1 MSHWWETTPW
11 RMIQTN
17 LPEHE
22 MAGLDAAAYAKS
34 LKEFG
39 ATVANVNAAG
49 IVASYDTALAF
60 QPRSEGLEQ
69 GILRRI
75 VDACHAEGIRVIART
90 DFSRIRRDVFEQHPD
105 WAARLADGSVL
116 DYNGYVSVC
125 PNSEYRQQRMFDVL
139 RELFEMHP
147 FDGLF
152 CNMSGAFLTDYNGR
166 FYGVCQ
172 CPACRAKYR
181 AETGKDAPNPAD
193 PRDPALREYAAFQM
207 RCNAQHKAKL
217 TAFVK
222 KLNPELAVN
231 GVDFLRSEAA
241 AEYGAPNWVY
251 KASSNSRIAAGP
263 LRERPSDNASVDYI
277 GFRHRFL
284 SVSPALMALRQWQN
298 LANSG
303 CLSLYI
309 VGRLDNHRDT
319 SCFAPT
325 RRVFQFHKQHEAL
338 FCGLTSAAETVLV
351 QTGDWQRMDDE
362 AKGWVRILTES
373 HIPFDEISLAALN
386 DPAPLAGKKLVIL
399 PDAARLTGAQAN
411 VLDSFAEAG
420 GTVLATGSTAL
431 GKGSAP
437 LACLG
442 PRRVRETRKALRASM
457 LEIRPE
463 EKLRFPRCA
472 EMPYIDFG
480 DEIVCVDPGPDDS
493 TGLRLIPEHP
503 FGPPECCRVAPAEEI
518 PGLIVSPFG
527 KGRGVY
533 LPWRGGALYQREGYA
548 NPFRLLQDVLFGVCG
563 VPELAPG
570 LTPMAELTL
579 SRKDGVLVAQLVNTT
594 GCFANSFFDPVPLRD
609 VRLVLPG
616 VRGSAAALCGGT
628 IRAEERGGAL
638 ELTLDVLNEYEAIVI
653 NLPNWERKQNV

>member
-22 MAGLDAAAYAKS
+22 MAGLDPQAYAKS
-34 LKEFG
+34 LKDFG

-49 IVASYDTALAF
+49 IAASYDTALDF
-60 QPRSEGLEQ
+60 HPRSEGLDS
-69 GILRRI
+69 GILRRM

-90 DFSRIRRDVFEQHPD
+90 DFSRIRRDVFERHPD

-125 PNSEYRQQRMFDVL
+125 PNSEYRQERVFEIL
-139 RELFEMHP
+139 RELFETHP

-172 CPACRAKYR
+172 CSTCRAKYK
-181 AETGKDAPNPAD
+181 EQTGKEAPNPAD
-193 PRDPALREYAAFQM
+193 PRDPALREYAAFQL

-222 KLNPELAVN
+222 QLNPELAVN
-231 GVDFLRSEAA
+231 GVDFLRSETA
-241 AEYGAPNWVY
+241 AEYGAPNWPY

-263 LRERPSDNASVDYI
+263 LRGRPSDNASVDYI

-309 VGRLDNHRDT
+309 VGRLDNHPDT
-319 SCFAPT
+319 SGFAPT

-338 FCGLTSAAETVLV
+338 FSGLTSGAETVLV

-373 HIPFDEISLAALN
+373 HIPFDEVPLTALH
-386 DPAPLAGKKLVIL
+386 DSAMLEGKRLVIL
-399 PDAARLTGAQAN
+399 PDAARLTEAQAKT
-411 VLDSFAEAG
+411 VDAFAENG
-420 GTVLATGSTAL
+420 GVVLATGSTAL
-431 GKGSAP
+431 GRGSAP

-442 PRRVRETRKALRASM
+442 VGQVRETRKGLRASM

-463 EKLRFPRCA
+463 DRPLFPRCA
-472 EMPYIDFG
+472 ETPYIDFG
-480 DEIVCVDPGPDDS
+480 EEIVCAEPAPGAS
-493 TGLRLIPEHP
+493 ACLRLIPEHP
-503 FGPPECCRVAPAEEI
+503 FGPPECCRVAPAEDV
-518 PGLIVSPFG
+518 PGLLVSPFG

-548 NPFRLLQDVLFGVCG
+548 NPLRFLQDVLFRVCG
-563 VPELAPG
+563 MPELAPG

-579 SRKDGVLVAQLVNTT
+579 SRKDGVLVVQLVNTT
-594 GCFANSFFDPVPLRD
+594 GCFANSFFDPVPLRE
-609 VRLVLPG
+609 VQIVLPG
-616 VRGSAAALCGGT
+616 VRGTASTLCGGAVC
-628 IRAEERGGAL
+628 AEEEDGTL
-638 ELTLDVLNEYEAIVI
+638 KLTLDVLNEYEAIVI
-653 NLPNWERKQNV
+653 KLSNGKGN